1 MVSSLFLFNFRHLGS
16 YPNISQ
22 QAGALAVDKV
32 STARSLK
39 EAKRV
44 LSEALWPFGTDI
56 WLSQHMN
63 LHNLLA
69 YCIQKPSQV
78 VFSTSYCCKNVSKSI
93 LPAKQEPWA
102 PNFEWN
108 SSSKGSRPVELLSF
122 LRVFYHTSNKWP
134 LRCQTICQCVEGRHQ
149 IRIQFTI
156 WESFRREKDCPL
168 KVKYEEKLAEKWWRS
183 WKMLQRRALEN
194 MVSFQHGEKG
204 HSSRNPHELTKKKG
218 WDGLLQHQVLDRIST
233 SARLQGSKSHIVDGY
248 FWNVFGWFYINF
260 SDNMARSTY

>member
-102 PNFEWN
+102 RNFEWN
-108 SSSKGSRPVELLSF
+108 SSSKGSRPAEF
-122 LRVFYHTSNKWP
+122 LGFPRVFYHTSNKWP

-156 WESFRREKDCPL
+156 WESFRRVSKWNMKKNSL
-168 KVKYEEKLAEKWWRS
+168 KNHENLGKW
-183 WKMLQRRALEN
+183 
-194 MVSFQHGEKG
+194 KG
-204 HSSRNPHELTKKKG
+204 PQFPKPSRINKKKG
-218 WDGLLQHQVLDRIST
+218 WDGLLQRQVLDRIST
-233 SARLQGSKSHIVDGY
+233 SAPLQGSKSHIGDGY

-260 SDNMARSTY
+260 SDNTARSSY

>member
-1 MVSSLFLFNFRHLGS
+1 MTLRHWYLTLS
-16 YPNISQ
+16 THESPQFTSILHKETITSCLLNI
-22 QAGALAVDKV
+22 
-32 STARSLK
+32 
-39 EAKRV
+39 
-44 LSEALWPFGTDI
+44 
-56 WLSQHMN
+56 
-63 LHNLLA
+63 LLLQK
-69 YCIQKPSQV
+69 CIK
-78 VFSTSYCCKNVSKSI
+78 KNI

-204 HSSRNPHELTKKKG
+204 HSSRNPHGLTKKRVGRAATAPSLGSNLYLRTTPGFQISHRG
-218 WDGLLQHQVLDRIST
+218 WVLLKCIWMVL
-233 SARLQGSKSHIVDGY
+233 Y
-248 FWNVFGWFYINF
+248 
-260 SDNMARSTY
+260 